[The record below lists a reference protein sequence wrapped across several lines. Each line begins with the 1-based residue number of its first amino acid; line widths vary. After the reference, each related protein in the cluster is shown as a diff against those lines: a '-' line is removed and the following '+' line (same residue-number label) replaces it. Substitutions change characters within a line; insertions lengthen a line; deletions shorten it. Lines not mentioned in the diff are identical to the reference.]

1 MITPQ
6 FNTNLDNQP
15 EPETE
20 RSSDTGERKPKPNPM
35 TLIGQTL
42 AVILMIGVTA
52 LAGSLIIALIAIL
65 WKAVL

>member
-15 EPETE
+15 EPE
-20 RSSDTGERKPKPNPM
+20 RSFDAGERKPKPNPM

-42 AVILMIGVTA
+42 AVILMIGLTA

-65 WKAVL
+65 WKAII